1 MVEGGAQVQ
10 QVLNIECLAD
20 FDEAPLTNIKFRYW
34 ERAVCVS
41 NIDGITFVFNLT
53 IYPF

>member
-34 ERAVCVS
+34 EPGVCAS
-41 NIDGITFVFNLT
+41 NIYGIMFV
-53 IYPF
+53 